1 MTANASLQTPH
12 AMPYLKTRLIVM
24 NFIQF
29 FIWGSWLITLGFYLD
44 HTMHFDGLDIGYVF
58 ATAGIASI
66 IMPPLLGY
74 VADRWLNAERVLAIC
89 HLVGAVLYAV
99 MYKLPVDAGF
109 WPVFWLFLAINC
121 CFMPTLALTNSIAY
135 NALSKGGYD
144 VVKDFPPI
152 RVFGTIG
159 FIAAMWLVNLLGLM
173 DSSSQFLIPF
183 IASAVLA
190 GYSFTLPQTPPE
202 GKGRKEKRSFLSIM
216 GLDAFVLFKDRKMA
230 VFFIFSMLLGA
241 ALQLTNAYGNPF
253 ISGFGMMPEF
263 EQSFVVK
270 YPNILLSLSQISETL
285 FILAIPFFLKKFG
298 IKRVMLM
305 SMLAWFLRFGLFAIG
320 DPGFPGVLAL
330 ILSMVVYGMAFDFF
344 NISGSIFVEKGTD
357 PSMRSGAQGLFI
369 FMTNG
374 LGTIIGM
381 IAGGRVVTLFDAT
394 NQVAN
399 WPKVWG
405 VFALYALVIAILFFF
420 LFHYEPAPEEVRK

>member
-1 MTANASLQTPH
+1 
-12 AMPYLKTRLIVM
+12 
-24 NFIQF
+24 
-29 FIWGSWLITLGFYLD
+29 
-44 HTMHFDGLDIGYVF
+44 
-58 ATAGIASI
+58 
-66 IMPPLLGY
+66 
-74 VADRWLNAERVLAIC
+74 
-89 HLVGAVLYAV
+89 
-99 MYKLPVDAGF
+99 
-109 WPVFWLFLAINC
+109 
-121 CFMPTLALTNSIAY
+121 MPTLALTNSIAY

-285 FILAIPFFLKKFG
+285 FILAIPFFLKRFG

-420 LFHYEPAPEEVRK
+420 LFHYEPAPEEARK